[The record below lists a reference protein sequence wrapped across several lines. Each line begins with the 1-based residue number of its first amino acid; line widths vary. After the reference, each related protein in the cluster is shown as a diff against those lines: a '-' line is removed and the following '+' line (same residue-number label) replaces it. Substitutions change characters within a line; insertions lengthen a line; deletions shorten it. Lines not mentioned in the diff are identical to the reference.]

1 MLLCQLLA
9 GQAISFR
16 QYGLALVIEV
26 LREHVQL
33 RTSGVRIDSHS
44 LILTPGTDGAFVLA
58 PTGVGGASPADLAA
72 LVEGLALQR

>member
-9 GQAISFR
+9 GQAISLR

-26 LREHVQL
+26 LRERHQL
-33 RTSGVRIDSHS
+33 RTSGVRIDSHP
-44 LILTPGTDGAFVLA
+44 LILTPGMDGAFVLA
-58 PTGVGGASPADLAA
+58 PTGVGGASPVGLAA